1 MTLDAN
7 RSRPV
12 TDAAPTVAP
21 PADRWDGALL
31 LGALRAAG
39 GALNRQREAINAL
52 NVFPVPDG
60 DTGTNLDLTIS
71 AALREAAS
79 LGDVADVPASDVAAR
94 MARGALLGAR
104 GNSGVIL
111 SQILRGLAEGIGE
124 RAVIDG
130 RDLARALAMASDLAW
145 RAVLKPVEGTMLS
158 VIRAASDGAENA
170 LSGDGGPTMPAVLAG
185 ALVAARAAL
194 AATPEQLDILRQA
207 GVVDAGGQGI
217 VALLAGTLRFAHG
230 RGDVCS
236 LDDEPMPPVAA
247 ATVIGDWLGEPHDE
261 GAFGYCTNFL
271 VRGDGLDVDAARARL
286 AGMGQSAVIV
296 GDATTLKVHIHSEH
310 PGTVLE
316 YGLTLGELSEIR
328 IDNMN
333 LQTQALRD
341 ARMGAS
347 SGTADGAHRD
357 TSIGRQAVLAVAS
370 GAGMAE
376 ALHSMGATVV
386 VSGGET
392 MNPSTEEL
400 LAAVE
405 ATDAAEVIVL
415 PNHPNVILAVG
426 QLQQLTER
434 AVRVVPT
441 RSVPQGIAA
450 LAAYNAEA
458 DLDGNAG
465 AMQRAMNDVRTIQLT
480 TAARDATIDGI
491 DVRCGQAVLLMDGD
505 LVAAGD
511 DGDELLAGAF
521 DDARFAGTELVTI
534 YPGRGATDAQTAR
547 ARDLVA
553 AALPDADVE
562 VHAGDQ
568 PLYTFVISLE

>member
-1 MTLDAN
+1 MILDAN
-7 RSRPV
+7 RLRLAS
-12 TDAAPTVAP
+12 DAAPTVAP

-39 GALNRQREAINAL
+39 ATLNRQREAINVL

-60 DTGTNLDLTIS
+60 DTGTNLDLTLS

-79 LGDVADVPASDVAAR
+79 LVDVADVPAGEVAAR

-124 RAVIDG
+124 RATIDG
-130 RDLARALAMASDLAW
+130 RDLARSLAMASDLAW

-158 VIRAASDGAENA
+158 VIRGASDGAGSA
-170 LSGDGGPTMPAVLAG
+170 LSGATTMADVLAG
-185 ALVAARAAL
+185 ALDGARATL
-194 AATPEQLDILRQA
+194 ARTPEQLDILRQA
-207 GVVDAGGQGI
+207 GVVDAGGVGI
-217 VALLAGTLRFAHG
+217 VALLAGMARFAQGG
-230 RGDVCS
+230 RGAEEAAP
-236 LDDEPMPPVAA
+236 DEPETSVASA
-247 ATVIGDWLGEPHDE
+247 AVIGDWLGGPHGE
-261 GAFGYCTNFL
+261 AAFGYCTNFL
-271 VRGDGLDVDAARARL
+271 VQGNGIDVDAARVRL

-296 GDATTLKVHIHSEH
+296 GDAATLKVHIHSEH
-310 PGTVLE
+310 PGALLE
-316 YGLTLGELSEIR
+316 YGLTLGEVSEIR

-333 LQTQALRD
+333 VQTRALRD

-347 SGTADGAHRD
+347 SGPADDADRD

-376 ALHSMGATVV
+376 ALRSMGATVV

-392 MNPSTEEL
+392 MNPSTKEL

-415 PNHPNVILAVG
+415 PNHPNVILAAG

-458 DLDGNAG
+458 DLDGNA
-465 AMQRAMNDVRTIQLT
+465 RAMEGALDDVRTIQLT
-480 TAARDATIDGI
+480 TAARDTTISGMA
-491 DVRCGQAVLLMDGD
+491 VHRGQAVLLLDGD
-505 LVAAGD
+505 LIAAGN
-511 DGDELLAGAF
+511 DGHELLAGAL

-534 YPGRGATDAQTAR
+534 YPGRDATGTQTDR
-547 ARDLVA
+547 VRDLVA
-553 AALPDADVE
+553 AVLPDAEVE

-568 PLYTFVISLE
+568 PLYTFVVSLE